1 MLKKE
6 EEIRDRAILRAAE
19 EIALAVRTAPKTR
32 GIDNIAV
39 LVADGEEIKT
49 LSAEMTKVC
58 DESGGKKASFAR
70 DGKGILKASA
80 LLLIGVKAPPYGL
93 NCAWCGFPSCAEKPG
108 KAPCVFGA
116 VDLGIGAGVA
126 AAQLAGKH
134 IDNRMMYSM
143 GYAALRLG
151 WFEKEV
157 TMALGFP
164 LSSSGKNPYF
174 DRG

>member
-6 EEIRDRAILRAAE
+6 EEIRDKAILRAAG

-32 GIDNIAV
+32 GIDNLSI
-39 LVADGEEIKT
+39 LVADGGEKEILAAK
-49 LSAEMTKVC
+49 MTEIY
-58 DESGGKKASFAR
+58 DQSGGKRYSFAR
-70 DGKGILKASA
+70 DAKGVLAASA
-80 LLLIGVKAPPYGL
+80 LLLVGVKSPPYGL
-93 NCAWCGFPSCAEKPG
+93 NCAWCGFPSCADKPAP
-108 KAPCVFGA
+108 APCVFGA
-116 VDLGIGAGVA
+116 IDLGIGSGVA
-126 AAQLAGKH
+126 ASKLSGKH

-151 WFEKEV
+151 WFDTDV

-164 LSSSGKNPYF
+164 LASSGKNPYF